1 MFGRETSIVVVRD
14 SKVGEQHMY
23 NAEISRTN
31 PTAYLFIVDQ
41 SASMNDKMTNG
52 ESKAS
57 FVADVVNKTLRDLVI
72 RCTRE
77 DGVRNYFDVG
87 IITYS
92 NREVANGLPASLSG
106 KWLAPISAVAD
117 NTTRVEDRTRQVDD
131 GSGNLVEQVY
141 KFPVWLDARGYGGTP
156 MQAAV
161 AQAAHVIAD
170 WSDSHP
176 SSFPATVLHITDGES
191 NDGNPENNAEVLRSL
206 TTNDGATLLYNI
218 HVTDENVEP
227 LRFPRTDDNLPDP
240 YAEMI
245 FRMSSTF
252 PQHVRDYARDAYGI
266 TLESDA
272 RAMVLNAEADD
283 LVKFVDIGSRPAGM
297 R

>member
-1 MFGRETSIVVVRD
+1 
-14 SKVGEQHMY
+14 MY
-23 NAEISRTN
+23 SAEISRTN
-31 PTAYLFIVDQ
+31 PTAYLFVVDQ
-41 SASMNDKMTNG
+41 SASMNDPMTNG

-77 DGVRNYFDVG
+77 DGVRDYFDVG

-92 NREVANGLPASLSG
+92 NRDVKNGLPASLSSD
-106 KWLAPISAVAD
+106 WLAPISAVAD
-117 NTTRVEDRTRQVDD
+117 NTTRVEDRSRQVDD
-131 GSGNLVEQVY
+131 GTGNLVDQVF
-141 KFPVWLDARGYGGTP
+141 KFPVWLDAHGYGGTP
-156 MQAAV
+156 MQAAI
-161 AQAAHVIAD
+161 AEAAHVIAE
-170 WSDSHP
+170 WSDTHP

-191 NDGNPENNAEVLRSL
+191 NDGDPENNAEVLRSL
-206 TTNDGATLLYNI
+206 TTQDGATLLYNI

-227 LRFPRTDDNLPDP
+227 LRFPRSEDELPDA

-266 TLESDA
+266 TLAPEA